1 MFSIGSK
8 TAVDFA
14 GLFQF
19 RFRRRLA
26 ASPLKRA
33 GFATVSCKPRI
44 SLREFDSLLRRIRF
58 FATPCACVVYVPPL
72 GSAHDCSF
80 AAGGKRVA
88 IVQR

>member
-1 MFSIGSK
+1 MYSIGSK

-33 GFATVSCKPRI
+33 GLATVSCNPRK
-44 SLREFDSLLRRIRF
+44 SLKELDSLLRRIRF
-58 FATPCACVVYVPPL
+58 FATPCACVIYVPAVR
-72 GSAHDCSF
+72 SAHDCSF
-80 AAGGKRVA
+80 AAGGKRAA
-88 IVQR
+88 IIQR